1 MDEARAWTS
10 LMTNLLVLPGLGS
23 LLAGRRVGWPQ
34 AALALAGFA
43 LSTVWLGWFVI
54 AWSRTGSFPLDGG
67 PYLPMGLLGVF
78 LFGVSWVWGLLTGL
92 AVVRESRAP
101 QSRHQRRD

>member
-23 LLAGRRVGWPQ
+23 LLAGRRAGWPQ

-43 LSTVWLGWFVI
+43 LSTPICTRSPVK
-54 AWSRTGSFPLDGG
+54 S
-67 PYLPMGLLGVF
+67 
-78 LFGVSWVWGLLTGL
+78 
-92 AVVRESRAP
+92 
-101 QSRHQRRD
+101 